1 MSNDLLR
8 FEDEYLA
15 RYYSKKPL
23 NITRGYMQYTWDSN
37 NNRYLDMHTG
47 FGVAFLGHRNPR
59 IINAIREQLDR
70 ILTVSLTFYNEARAE
85 FIREFTK
92 IMPSGF
98 GKVFLQNSGT
108 EAVEVALKIAR
119 KVSKRTEFLAFLNSF
134 HGRSLG
140 ALSVTGN
147 EKYRK
152 AFEPM
157 PYKTRFAPFNAID
170 QVDKLV
176 TEDLAAVIVEP
187 IQGEGGVNPAK
198 PEFLRALRQVT
209 REKNVLLI
217 LDEIQ
222 SGFGRTGRTWAFENY
237 GVEPDI
243 FTAGKS
249 VAGGLPIG
257 IAAVRRELGDV
268 FEPGEHG
275 STFAGNPLVM
285 AAAKAGV
292 ETLLNEDVPGRVRTM
307 GEEFM
312 KILEDELGSLKP
324 VLRVKGMGF
333 MIGIELKKRAEPY
346 IDRLIPMGLLTSV
359 AGGTTVRL
367 LPPYCI
373 TDDDMNMAVK
383 ALKTVLSENS

>member
-23 NITRGYMQYTWDSN
+23 NIVRGYMQYVWDSN

-47 FGVAFLGHRNPR
+47 FGIAFLGHRNPR
-59 IINAIREQLDR
+59 IINAVREQLDK

-85 FIREFTK
+85 FVREFMK
-92 IMPSGF
+92 IVPSDF

-119 KVSKRTEFLAFLNSF
+119 KISKKTEFLAFMNSF
-134 HGRSLG
+134 HGRTMGS
-140 ALSVTGN
+140 LSVTGN

-157 PYKTRFAPFNAID
+157 PYRVRFAPFNAVD
-170 QVDKLV
+170 QVDKMV
-176 TEDLAAVIVEP
+176 TEELAAVIVEP
-187 IQGEGGVNPAK
+187 IQGEGGVNPAR
-198 PEFLRALRQVT
+198 PEFLSALRQVT
-209 REKNVLLI
+209 RERNVLLI
-217 LDEIQ
+217 FDEVQ
-222 SGFGRTGRTWAFENY
+222 TGFGRTGRAWAFENY

-249 VAGGLPIG
+249 IAGGLPIG
-257 IAAVRRELGDV
+257 ITIVKKEFGDV

-292 ETLLNEDVPGRVRTM
+292 EVLISENAPERARAM
-307 GEEFM
+307 GDRFM
-312 KILEDELGSLKP
+312 RILEDELSDLKT
-324 VLRVKGMGF
+324 VLRIKGMGL
-333 MIGIELKKRAEPY
+333 MIGVELRKRADPY
-346 IDRLIPMGLLTSV
+346 IDKLMSMGLLSSV

-373 TDDDMNMAVK
+373 TDEDLEAAVK
-383 ALKTVLSENS
+383 ALKTALSDLS

>member
-1 MSNDLLR
+1 MSNDLLK

-15 RYYSKKPL
+15 RYYSKKPV
-23 NITRGYMQYTWDSN
+23 NIVRGYMQYVWDSSN
-37 NNRYLDMHTG
+37 NKYLDMHTG

-59 IINAIREQLDR
+59 VIDAIKEQLDK
-70 ILTVSLTFYNEARAE
+70 IITVPLTFYNEVRAE
-85 FIREFTK
+85 FIREFMK
-92 IMPSGF
+92 VVPSSF

-119 KVSKRTEFLAFLNSF
+119 KISKKAEFLAFLNSF
-134 HGRSLG
+134 HGRTMGS
-140 ALSVTGN
+140 LSVTGN

-157 PYKTRFAPFNAID
+157 PYRVRFAPFNAVD

-209 REKNVLLI
+209 RERNVLLI
-217 LDEIQ
+217 LDEVQ
-222 SGFGRTGRTWAFENY
+222 TGFGRTGRVWAFENY

-249 VAGGLPIG
+249 IAGGLPIG
-257 IAAVRRELGDV
+257 VAVVRREFGDV

-292 ETLLNEDVPGRVRTM
+292 EVLISDNVPERARTM
-307 GEEFM
+307 GDRFM
-312 KILEDELGSLKP
+312 RILEDELSGLKT
-324 VLRVKGMGF
+324 VLRVKGMGL
-333 MIGIELKKRAEPY
+333 MLGVELRKRADPY
-346 IDRLIPMGLLTSV
+346 VDKLIGMGLLTSV

-373 TDDDMNMAVK
+373 TDEDLEMAIR
-383 ALKTVLSENS
+383 ALKNALSDSL

>member
-1 MSNDLLR
+1 MSDDVLR

-23 NITRGYMQYTWDSN
+23 NIVRGSMQYVWDSSGN
-37 NNRYLDMHTG
+37 KYLDMHTG
-47 FGVAFLGHRNPR
+47 FGVAFLGHTNPR
-59 IINAIREQLDR
+59 IVNAIREQLDK
-70 ILTVSLTFYNEARAE
+70 IFTVPLTFYNEARAE
-85 FIREFTK
+85 FVKEFSR
-92 IMPSGF
+92 ILPSGF

-119 KVSKRTEFLAFLNSF
+119 KISKKAEFLAFLNSF
-134 HGRSLG
+134 HGRTLG
-140 ALSVTGN
+140 SLSVTGN

-152 AFEPM
+152 AFEPL
-157 PYKTRFAPFNAID
+157 PYKVRFAPFNAVE

-187 IQGEGGVNPAK
+187 VQGEGGVNPAK

-209 REKNVLLI
+209 RERNVLLI
-217 LDEIQ
+217 FDEVQ
-222 SGFGRTGRTWAFENY
+222 AGFGRTGAVWAFENY

-249 VAGGLPIG
+249 IAGGLPIG
-257 IAAVRRELGDV
+257 VAVVRREYGDV

-275 STFAGNPLVM
+275 STFAGNPLTM

-292 ETLLNEDVPGRVRTM
+292 EVLISEDVPSKARAL
-307 GEEFM
+307 GERFM
-312 KILEDELGSLKP
+312 RILEDEVGNLKP
-324 VLRVKGMGF
+324 VLRIKGLGLMLGV
-333 MIGIELKKRAEPY
+333 ELKKRAEPY
-346 IDRLIPMGLLTSV
+346 VDKLIGLRLLTSV
-359 AGGTTVRL
+359 AGGTTIRL

-373 TDDDMNMAVK
+373 NDDDINLAVT
-383 ALKTVLSENS
+383 ALKNALAE

>member
-1 MSNDLLR
+1 MSDDILR

-23 NITRGYMQYTWDSN
+23 NIVRGSMQYVWDSSGN
-37 NNRYLDMHTG
+37 KYLDMHTG
-47 FGVAFLGHRNPR
+47 FGVAFLGHTNPR
-59 IINAIREQLDR
+59 IVNAIREQLDK
-70 ILTVSLTFYNEARAE
+70 IFTVPLTFYNEARAE
-85 FIREFTK
+85 FVKEFSR
-92 IMPSGF
+92 ILPSGF

-119 KVSKRTEFLAFLNSF
+119 KISKKAEFLAFLNSF
-134 HGRSLG
+134 HGRTLG
-140 ALSVTGN
+140 SLSVTGN

-152 AFEPM
+152 AFEPL
-157 PYKTRFAPFNAID
+157 PYKVRFAPFNAVE

-187 IQGEGGVNPAK
+187 VQGEGGVNPAK

-209 REKNVLLI
+209 RERNVLLI
-217 LDEIQ
+217 FDEVQ
-222 SGFGRTGRTWAFENY
+222 AGFGRTGAVWAFENY

-249 VAGGLPIG
+249 IAGGLPIG
-257 IAAVRRELGDV
+257 VAVVRREYGDV

-275 STFAGNPLVM
+275 STFAGNPLTM

-292 ETLLNEDVPGRVRTM
+292 EFLISEDVPSKARAL
-307 GEEFM
+307 GERFM
-312 KILEDELGSLKP
+312 RILEDEVGNLKP
-324 VLRVKGMGF
+324 VLRIKGLGLMLGV
-333 MIGIELKKRAEPY
+333 ELKKRAEPY
-346 IDRLIPMGLLTSV
+346 VDKLIGLRLLTSV
-359 AGGTTVRL
+359 AGGTTIRL

-373 TDDDMNMAVK
+373 NDDDINLAVT
-383 ALKTVLSENS
+383 ALKNALAE

>member
-1 MSNDLLR
+1 MSDDILR

-23 NITRGYMQYTWDSN
+23 NIVRGSMQYVWDSSGN
-37 NNRYLDMHTG
+37 KYLDMHTG
-47 FGVAFLGHRNPR
+47 FGVAFLGHTNPR
-59 IINAIREQLDR
+59 IVNAIREQLDK
-70 ILTVSLTFYNEARAE
+70 IFTVPLTFYNETRAE
-85 FIREFTK
+85 FVKEFSR
-92 IMPSGF
+92 ILPSGF

-119 KVSKRTEFLAFLNSF
+119 KISKKAEFLAFLNSF
-134 HGRSLG
+134 HGRTLG
-140 ALSVTGN
+140 SLSVTGN

-152 AFEPM
+152 AFEPL
-157 PYKTRFAPFNAID
+157 PYKVRFAPFNAVE

-187 IQGEGGVNPAK
+187 VQGEGGVNPAK

-209 REKNVLLI
+209 RERNVLLI
-217 LDEIQ
+217 FDEVQ
-222 SGFGRTGRTWAFENY
+222 AGFGRTGAVWAFENY

-249 VAGGLPIG
+249 IAGGLPIG
-257 IAAVRRELGDV
+257 VAVVRREYGDV

-275 STFAGNPLVM
+275 STFAGNPLTM

-292 ETLLNEDVPGRVRTM
+292 EVLISEDVPSKARAL
-307 GEEFM
+307 GERFM
-312 KILEDELGSLKP
+312 RILEDEVGNLKP
-324 VLRVKGMGF
+324 VLRIKGLGLMLGV
-333 MIGIELKKRAEPY
+333 ELKKRAEPY
-346 IDRLIPMGLLTSV
+346 VDKLIGLRLLTSV
-359 AGGTTVRL
+359 AGGTTIRL

-373 TDDDMNMAVK
+373 NDDDINLTIT
-383 ALKTVLSENS
+383 ALKNALTE

>member
-1 MSNDLLR
+1 MSDDILR

-23 NITRGYMQYTWDSN
+23 NIVRGSMQYVWDSSGN
-37 NNRYLDMHTG
+37 KYLDMHTG
-47 FGVAFLGHRNPR
+47 FGVAFLGHTNPR
-59 IINAIREQLDR
+59 IVNAIREQLDK
-70 ILTVSLTFYNEARAE
+70 IFTVPLTFYNETRAE
-85 FIREFTK
+85 FVKEFSR
-92 IMPSGF
+92 ILPSGF

-119 KVSKRTEFLAFLNSF
+119 KISKKAEFLAFLNSF
-134 HGRSLG
+134 HGRTLG
-140 ALSVTGN
+140 SLSVTGN

-152 AFEPM
+152 AFEPL
-157 PYKTRFAPFNAID
+157 PYKVRFAPFNAVE

-187 IQGEGGVNPAK
+187 VQGEGGVNPAK

-209 REKNVLLI
+209 RERNVLLI
-217 LDEIQ
+217 FDEVQ
-222 SGFGRTGRTWAFENY
+222 AGFGRTGAVWAFENY

-249 VAGGLPIG
+249 IAGGLPIG
-257 IAAVRRELGDV
+257 VAVVRREYGDV

-275 STFAGNPLVM
+275 STFAGNPLTM

-292 ETLLNEDVPGRVRTM
+292 EFLISEDVPSKARAL
-307 GEEFM
+307 GERFM
-312 KILEDELGSLKP
+312 RILEDEVGNLKP
-324 VLRVKGMGF
+324 VLRIKGLGLMLGV
-333 MIGIELKKRAEPY
+333 ELKKRAEPY
-346 IDRLIPMGLLTSV
+346 VDKLIGLRLLTSV
-359 AGGTTVRL
+359 AGGTTIRL

-373 TDDDMNMAVK
+373 NDDDINLAVT
-383 ALKTVLSENS
+383 ALKNALAE

>member
-1 MSNDLLR
+1 MSDDILR

-23 NITRGYMQYTWDSN
+23 NIVRGSMQYVWDSSGN
-37 NNRYLDMHTG
+37 KYLDMHTG
-47 FGVAFLGHRNPR
+47 FGVAFLGHTNPR
-59 IINAIREQLDR
+59 IVNAIREQLDK
-70 ILTVSLTFYNEARAE
+70 IFTVPLTFYNETRAE
-85 FIREFTK
+85 FIKEFSR
-92 IMPSGF
+92 ILPSGF

-119 KVSKRTEFLAFLNSF
+119 KISKKAEFLAFLNSF
-134 HGRSLG
+134 HGRTLG
-140 ALSVTGN
+140 SLSVTGN

-152 AFEPM
+152 AFEPL
-157 PYKTRFAPFNAID
+157 PYKVRFAPFNAVE

-187 IQGEGGVNPAK
+187 VQGEGGVNPAK

-209 REKNVLLI
+209 RERNVLLI
-217 LDEIQ
+217 FDEVQ
-222 SGFGRTGRTWAFENY
+222 AGFGRTGAVWAFENY

-249 VAGGLPIG
+249 IAGGLPIG
-257 IAAVRRELGDV
+257 VAVVRREYGDV

-275 STFAGNPLVM
+275 STFAGNPLTM

-292 ETLLNEDVPGRVRTM
+292 EVLISEDVPSKARAL
-307 GEEFM
+307 GERFM
-312 KILEDELGSLKP
+312 RILEDEVGNLKP
-324 VLRVKGMGF
+324 VLRIKGLGLMLGV
-333 MIGIELKKRAEPY
+333 ELKKRAEPY
-346 IDRLIPMGLLTSV
+346 VDKLIGLRLLTSV
-359 AGGTTVRL
+359 AGGTTIRL

-373 TDDDMNMAVK
+373 NDDDINLAVT
-383 ALKTVLSENS
+383 ALKNALAE

>member
-1 MSNDLLR
+1 MSDDILR

-23 NITRGYMQYTWDSN
+23 NIVRGSMQYVWDSSGN
-37 NNRYLDMHTG
+37 KYLDMHTG
-47 FGVAFLGHRNPR
+47 FGVAFLGHTNPR
-59 IINAIREQLDR
+59 IVNAIREQLDK
-70 ILTVSLTFYNEARAE
+70 IFTVPLTFYNEARAE
-85 FIREFTK
+85 FVKEFSR
-92 IMPSGF
+92 ILPSGF

-119 KVSKRTEFLAFLNSF
+119 KISKKAEFLAFLNSF
-134 HGRSLG
+134 HGRTLG
-140 ALSVTGN
+140 SLSVTGN

-152 AFEPM
+152 AFEPL
-157 PYKTRFAPFNAID
+157 PYKVKFAPFNAVE

-187 IQGEGGVNPAK
+187 VQGEGGVNPAK

-209 REKNVLLI
+209 RERNVLLI
-217 LDEIQ
+217 FDEVQ
-222 SGFGRTGRTWAFENY
+222 AGFGRTGAVWAFENY

-249 VAGGLPIG
+249 IAGGLPIG
-257 IAAVRRELGDV
+257 VAVVRREYGDA

-275 STFAGNPLVM
+275 STFAGNPLTM

-292 ETLLNEDVPGRVRTM
+292 EVLISEDVPSKARAL
-307 GEEFM
+307 GERFM
-312 KILEDELGSLKP
+312 RILEDEVGNLKP
-324 VLRVKGMGF
+324 VLRIKGLGLMLGV
-333 MIGIELKKRAEPY
+333 ELKKRAEPY
-346 IDRLIPMGLLTSV
+346 VDKLIGLRLLTSV
-359 AGGTTVRL
+359 AGGTTIRL

-373 TDDDMNMAVK
+373 NDDDTNLAVT
-383 ALKTVLSENS
+383 ALKNALAE